1 MMAKGSERR
10 EGDSRAC
17 ISGGST
23 LCNAKSMRTYIATLL
38 CKDPFQQLLWTE
50 TALRSWYSGDAQGL
64 KCPEVTK
71 EGLGA

>member
-1 MMAKGSERR
+1 
-10 EGDSRAC
+10 
-17 ISGGST
+17 
-23 LCNAKSMRTYIATLL
+23 MRTYIATLL